1 MGEKVALTKEQ
12 RRKLLLMGRNKQPE
26 TVIEALPRQAG
37 DQVYPVSS
45 SQRRVWF
52 LYQMKHESIEY
63 NVPVAFYLYQK
74 MDLEACQKALDA
86 IVARHEVL
94 RTTFCEQ
101 DGEPAA
107 LVHASTKA
115 WLEYE
120 DYRNMPDT
128 SAKDQA
134 VDERIKQVTN
144 GYFDLEKGP
153 LFKTIL
159 VQKEEEIYILAMVA
173 HHSVIDSWSLDL
185 LKKEFEQLYLHETQG
200 TELNLPEL
208 PIQYVDYAAWQQK
221 QLDGENGSRKLQY
234 WVKKLKDSIPV
245 LNLPTDYERP
255 PVRSAEGRNYF
266 FRLDE
271 VRTKQLKE
279 ATVRN
284 GCTSFMYLMAVFQ
297 ILLFHYT
304 QERRITVGT
313 TISDRPTKETEHLL
327 GFFINN
333 ITYNTEVIDGIC
345 FTDYLAQVKKETLEM
360 YQNQA
365 VPFERVVEQL
375 HVQRDLSRTA
385 VFQVMFNYLS
395 AAGNVDQIEGL
406 KSDYYSLGGS
416 KASTDLNLFS
426 WEEEKTI
433 AFNMEYAKDLFCEDS
448 IVRFSQHYLN
458 LIDTF
463 LKKPE
468 QPIEQAEFL
477 SEEEKKKLLDEEI
490 QTIPKVNLD
499 YMAYKRFE
507 RQVELTPHNRAM
519 YFEGKEMDYEMLN
532 KKANQ
537 IAHYLMEQGAVI
549 GERIGL
555 YMDRSME
562 MIIGML
568 AVQKA
573 GGVYVPLDPT
583 YPSERIEKI
592 MRQAET
598 KKVLTQRY
606 LLANVPLCE
615 DTELICMDQLLQEEK
630 PEWESNPNL
639 SISGQDLMY
648 ILFTSGSTGEP
659 KGVMIQHQNYASYFE
674 SVMERVGITEP
685 LQYIV
690 VTTFAADLGSFCIY
704 APLLTGGCVHIVAYE
719 RATDAQWLSEY
730 FQNHAIDV
738 MKMVPSHFEAL
749 QSVDNARFIIPRKMI
764 IFAGEAVMKETIEK
778 VWSYNPEC
786 KVWNKYGP
794 SETTVTA
801 TAYEIKR
808 EEIDKL
814 SEIPL
819 GKPLVNTYGY
829 VLNPWMKPVPYGVIG
844 ELYLGGEG
852 VSAGY
857 LGREDLTR
865 ERYLPDPFHPDCGYR
880 IYKTGDLVRRKADG
894 NLMFVGRAD
903 RQVKIRGYRIELG
916 AIEKVLREV
925 YEVEEAVVDVRK
937 EGDHAFLCAYV
948 TLNTE
953 DETVNATYLRK
964 TIKSKIP
971 DYWMPS
977 FFLILKELPLN
988 ANGKIDYKALPMPS
1002 LSGQLEESYVAPRN
1016 ETEQQLAQI
1025 WSETLGIEKIG
1036 IDDNFFDLGGESFKA
1051 VKMIRK
1057 IGQGISVID
1066 LFKFPTIRELYQ
1078 RISGQVAT
1086 EEGRLVRLTPKP
1098 TGKVRMNYICFPFAG
1113 GSAVAFQ
1120 PLANELPDQCQLFG
1134 VRLPGHDFSTPDDVG
1149 GTMDSLITECV
1160 AEIKEKVEGPI
1171 SIYAQCVAG
1180 AVGIALAYALEA
1192 EGILVH
1198 TVFEAANF
1206 PSPRLPGRLAEW
1218 WSKIFPSD
1226 RWMSNRV
1233 YRETLKSLGNSD
1245 ETNNAEEEDFMIAG
1259 IRHDARMA
1267 EDYFSSNY
1275 YKKDLVKL
1283 KAPICCIFGDRDRTT
1298 EFYEERYHEWER
1310 YSDNVSYEVI
1320 PDAGH
1325 FFHKHQPKEVWGIL
1339 AQQLVSRKAPQEKV
1353 VAAQVAATTE
1363 ASNFK
1368 KNMSMK
1374 LFFFIIFGQ
1383 IVSILGSNI
1392 SGFAVGIW
1400 LYGDTGSIGNFS
1412 LVSVATLV
1420 PSILLAPIAGMV
1432 ADRYDKR
1439 KIMILGDLFAIIGTF
1454 MMFVLYSTGQLQV
1467 WHVCIA
1473 VVISAIGGAF
1483 QRPAFLS
1490 AIPVL
1495 VPKCY
1500 LGQANGILQFITSG
1514 GQMLGPI
1521 LGASALYAFGMKG
1534 VLLLDF
1540 ITCFVSVGTLSVVRF
1555 PERVFKRREEPF
1567 KKELIGGWNYIIKR
1581 HSMVVMVAYFVV
1593 ANFLMSLVTV
1603 IFTPLAIGVAPESQ
1617 RGLVL
1622 SMNAAGV
1629 VVGSIIMSLW
1639 GGTKRRATGMVGFL
1653 LLTSTSMIVM
1663 GARPSAFLVGL
1674 GLFFFGMSIA
1684 FVDTHWQIMIQSK
1697 VGLELQGRVF
1707 SINEMVVSIFRPF
1720 AYLLA
1725 PVFCDKLFTP
1735 FMEGSSGLRDVAAQ
1749 VIGSDH
1755 TRGIGLFLIVVGVI
1769 LLLWGI
1775 FGMNYRPLRYMEDYL
1790 PDAIPGAVIYK
1801 DKDKIQEAMDLAMK
1815 GGAQ

>member
-1 MGEKVALTKEQ
+1 MGEKVNLSQEQ
-12 RRKLLLMGRNKQPE
+12 RKRLLMMGKKKKSE
-26 TVIEALPRQAG
+26 TMIEALPRSDG
-37 DQVYPVSS
+37 DQLFPVSS

-63 NVPVAFYLYQK
+63 NVPVAFYLYES
-74 MDLEACQKALDA
+74 MNPDACRRALEQIAS
-86 IVARHEVL
+86 RHEVL

-101 DGEPAA
+101 DGEPMA
-107 LVHASTKA
+107 LVHQKA
-115 WLEYE
+115 EVWFEYA
-120 DYRNMPDT
+120 DYSST
-128 SAKDQA
+128 SAGKEKEKIIY
-134 VDERIKQVTN
+134 ERIKQVTN
-144 GYFDLEKGP
+144 CYFDLEHGP

-159 VQKEEEIYILAMVA
+159 VKEQEKVFVLAMVA
-173 HHSVIDSWSLDL
+173 HHSIIDSWSLDL
-185 LKKEFEQLYLHETQG
+185 LKTEFEQFYLHEICGNEVT
-200 TELNLPEL
+200 LPSL
-208 PIQYVDYAAWQQK
+208 PIQYVDYAAWQKK
-221 QLDGENGSRKLQY
+221 QLESELGTKKVDF

-255 PVRSAEGRNYF
+255 AVRSAAGKNYF
-266 FRLDE
+266 FRLNEDLTRQMKE
-271 VRTKQLKE
+271 QATK
-279 ATVRN
+279 N
-284 GCTSFMYLMAVFQ
+284 GCTPFMYLMSVFQ
-297 ILLFHYT
+297 VLLFHYT
-304 QERRITVGT
+304 QEKRITVGT
-313 TISDRPTKETEHLL
+313 TIADRPTKETERLL

-333 ITYNTEVIDGIC
+333 ITYNTEILDGIH
-345 FTDYLAQVKKETLEM
+345 FVDFLAQVRKETLEM
-360 YQNQA
+360 YQNQD

-406 KSDYYSLGGS
+406 HSSYYMLGGS
-416 KASTDLNLFS
+416 KASTDMNLFS
-426 WEEEKTI
+426 WDEEKTI
-433 AFNMEYAKDLFCEDS
+433 AFNMEYAKDLFAEET
-448 IVRFSQHYLN
+448 IARFSNHYLK
-458 LIDTF
+458 LI
-463 LKKPE
+463 E
-468 QPIEQAEFL
+468 QLLRNPDVPIEQVEFL
-477 SEEEKKKLLDEEI
+477 GEDERKCLLDEEI
-490 QTIPKVNLD
+490 QTIPDVNLE

-519 YFEGKEMDYEMLN
+519 YFEGKEMDYETLN
-532 KKANQ
+532 RKANQ
-537 IAHYLMEQGAVI
+537 TAHYLMEHGAAI
-549 GERIGL
+549 GDRIGL
-555 YMDRSME
+555 FMDRSME

-583 YPSERIEKI
+583 YPAERIEKI

-606 LLANVPLCE
+606 LLANVPMCE
-615 DTELICMDQLLQEEK
+615 DTELICIEQLLTEAK
-630 PEWESNPNL
+630 PEHGDNPDL
-639 SISGQDLMY
+639 PIDGQNLMY

-659 KGVMIQHQNYASYFE
+659 KGVMIRHQNYASYFE
-674 SVMERVGITEP
+674 AVMERVGITEP

-730 FQNHAIDV
+730 FKTHTIDV

-749 QSVDNARFIIPRKMI
+749 QTVDQARYIIPRKMI
-764 IFAGEAVMKETIEK
+764 IFAGEAVLKETIKK
-778 VWSYNPEC
+778 VWDYNPEC

-801 TAYEIKR
+801 TAYEIKK
-808 EEIDKL
+808 ETVDQL
-814 SEIPL
+814 FDIPL
-819 GKPLVNTYGY
+819 GKPLANTYGY
-829 VLNPWMKPVPYGVIG
+829 VLNSQMKPVPYGVIG

-857 LGREDLTR
+857 LGREDLTK
-865 ERYLPDPFHPDCGYR
+865 ERFILDPFHPESGYH

-894 NLMFVGRAD
+894 NLMFIGRAD

-925 YEVEEAVVDVRK
+925 DQVEEAVVDIRK

-948 TLNTE
+948 TLNTV
-953 DETVNATYLRK
+953 DENINAGFLRK
-964 TIKSKIP
+964 AIKSKIP

-977 FFLILKELPLN
+977 FFLVLDELPLN
-988 ANGKIDYKALPMPS
+988 ANGKIDYKALPAPS

-1016 ETEQQLAQI
+1016 EIEQELAQI

-1078 RISGQVAT
+1078 RISGQAEV
-1086 EEGRLVRLTPKP
+1086 EEGRLVRLTPKSV
-1098 TGKVRMNYICFPFAG
+1098 GKVRMNYICFPFAG

-1120 PLANELPDQCQLFG
+1120 PLANELPEQCQLFG
-1134 VRLPGHDFSTPDDVG
+1134 VRLPGHDFSTPEDVG
-1149 GTMDSLITECV
+1149 LTMDALIEECV
-1160 AEIKEKVEGPI
+1160 KEVKEKVEGPI

-1192 EGILVH
+1192 EGIKVH

-1245 ETNNAEEEDFMIAG
+1245 ETNNIEEENFMIAG

-1267 EDYFSSNY
+1267 EDYFSGNY
-1275 YKKDLVKL
+1275 YKKNLEKL
-1283 KAPICCIFGDRDRTT
+1283 SAPICCIFGDRDRTT

-1310 YSDNVSYEVI
+1310 YSNEVTYEVI
-1320 PDAGH
+1320 QDAGH

-1339 AQQLVSRKAPQEKV
+1339 AQQLVRDRRSEEKV
-1353 VAAQVAATTE
+1353 AAAQIAATTE
-1363 ASNFK
+1363 TAEFK

-1412 LVSVATLV
+1412 IVSVATLV

-1454 MMFVLYSTGQLQV
+1454 MVFVLYATGNLQV
-1467 WHVCIA
+1467 WHVCVA

-1567 KKELIGGWNYIIKR
+1567 KKELIGGWNYIVKR
-1581 HSMVVMVAYFVV
+1581 HSMVVMVVYFVV

-1629 VVGSIIMSLW
+1629 VAGSIIMSLW

-1653 LLTSTSMIVM
+1653 LLTSSSMILM
-1663 GARPSAFLVGL
+1663 GLRPSAWFVGL

-1725 PVFCDKLFTP
+1725 PVFCDEVFTP
-1735 FMEGSSGLRDVAAQ
+1735 FMNGTSSLRSFVTQ
-1749 VIGSDH
+1749 VIGSDD
-1755 TRGIGLFLIVVGVI
+1755 TRGIGLFLIAVGIV
-1769 LLLWGI
+1769 LFLWGV

-1801 DKDKIQEAMDLAMK
+1801 DKDKMQEAMDLAMK
-1815 GGAQ
+1815 GEVQ